1 MGFASED
8 EARKT
13 IQRAQRVLE
22 VSPDALAY
30 YNRATAELYLGL
42 VEEAVRN
49 LRHALRLRPDFAAAW
64 VNLGGALLRL
74 GRLEE
79 AEAAN
84 KRAIEADPKLTA
96 GYLNLGLIHLDRG
109 EWEEAAR
116 IYEQALAM
124 DMLQP
129 EAHASL
135 ALAYLKTDKLDKA
148 IEEGMKA
155 IGQRPGFGAAYEL
168 VCAAYAE
175 QGDSAAAKAH
185 CEMAEKLGYPVSEG
199 VRERIGRA

>member
-1 MGFASED
+1 MGFLSED

-13 IQRAQRVLE
+13 IEQAQREIEVL
-22 VSPDALAY
+22 PDAQAY
-30 YNRATAELYLGL
+30 YNQGAAELYLGRI
-42 VEEAVRN
+42 EDAA
-49 LRHALRLRPDFAAAW
+49 RHFRQALRLKPDFAAAW

-74 GRLEE
+74 GKLEE

-84 KRAIEADPKLTA
+84 KRAIEADPRLTA

-116 IYEQALAM
+116 IYEQVLAM

-135 ALAYLKTDKLDKA
+135 ALAYLKTDNLDKA

-175 QGDSAAAKAH
+175 QGDKAAAKAH

>member
-1 MGFASED
+1 MRFSSDED
-8 EARKT
+8 ALKAIERG
-13 IQRAQRVLE
+13 RRVLD
-22 VSPDALAY
+22 VNPDAEAY
-30 YNRATAELYLGL
+30 YNQATAELYLGRL
-42 VEEAVRN
+42 EEAEEHLRRAVRM
-49 LRHALRLRPDFAAAW
+49 RPGFAAAW
-64 VNLGGALLRL
+64 VNLGGVLMRQ
-74 GRLEE
+74 GRAGE
-79 AEAAN
+79 AESAN
-84 KRAIEADPKLTA
+84 KRAIEIDPDLTA

-116 IYEQALAM
+116 IYEQALSLNM
-124 DMLQP
+124 VNP

-135 ALAYLKTDKLDKA
+135 SLAYLKTDNLDKA

-175 QGDSAAAKAH
+175 QGDTAAAKAH

-199 VRERIGRA
+199 VREMIGRA

>member
-1 MGFASED
+1 MGFLSED

-13 IQRAQRVLE
+13 IEQAQRELE
-22 VSPDALAY
+22 VLPDAQAY
-30 YNRATAELYLGL
+30 YNQATAELYLGRI
-42 VEEAVRN
+42 EDAASHF
-49 LRHALRLRPDFAAAW
+49 RHALRLKPDFAAAW

-74 GRLEE
+74 GKLEE

-84 KRAIEADPKLTA
+84 KRAIEADPDLTA
-96 GYLNLGLIHLDRG
+96 GYLNLGLIHLNRG

-116 IYEQALAM
+116 IYEQALSL
-124 DMLQP
+124 DMLNP

-135 ALAYLKTDKLDKA
+135 GMAYLKTDNLDKA

-175 QGDSAAAKAH
+175 QGDNAAANAH
-185 CEMAEKLGYPVSEG
+185 CEMAEKLGYPISEG
-199 VRERIGRA
+199 VRGRIGRA